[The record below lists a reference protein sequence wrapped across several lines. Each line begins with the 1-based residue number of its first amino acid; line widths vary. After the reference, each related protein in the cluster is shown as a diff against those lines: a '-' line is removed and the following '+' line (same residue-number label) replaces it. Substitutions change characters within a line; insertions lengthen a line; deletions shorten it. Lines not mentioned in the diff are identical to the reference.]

1 VEIIAEIIFQVL
13 GWLLQ
18 LFAELVLQVFFEA
31 LAELLGHAIKE
42 PFRRPE
48 PVRPW
53 LAAIGYVLFGA
64 AAGGLS
70 LWLVPELFIRIGWLR
85 WVNLL
90 VVPLAAGGVMNAIG
104 TWRRYRDMRIIRLD
118 TFAYGYCFA
127 LAMAVV
133 RFAWGR

>member
-1 VEIIAEIIFQVL
+1 M
-13 GWLLQ
+13 
-18 LFAELVLQVFFEA
+18 
-31 LAELLGHAIKE
+31 AELLGHAARE

-48 PVRPW
+48 PIKPW
-53 LAAIGYVLFGA
+53 LAAIGYLLFGA

-70 LWLVPELFIRIGWLR
+70 LWFVPEHFIKIGWLR

-90 VVPLAAGGVMNAIG
+90 FGPIAAGGVMNAIG